1 MSELVTLL
9 RNELMTIR
17 QGAYRGIGSG
27 GVAEAARALDGL
39 RPALP
44 LQERVEV
51 ERILDQ
57 LRKPGETKVQALEK
71 KLEAM
76 QEKFRK
82 LDSAVQKL
90 QDQK

>member
-1 MSELVTLL
+1 MSELATLL
-9 RNELMTIR
+9 RHDLLTIR
-17 QGAYRGIGSG
+17 QGAYRGIGAG
-27 GVAEAARALDGL
+27 GVTEAARALEGL

-51 ERILDQ
+51 DRILDQ
-57 LRKPGETKVQALEK
+57 VRKPGETKVQALEK

-82 LDSAVQKL
+82 LDAAVQKL